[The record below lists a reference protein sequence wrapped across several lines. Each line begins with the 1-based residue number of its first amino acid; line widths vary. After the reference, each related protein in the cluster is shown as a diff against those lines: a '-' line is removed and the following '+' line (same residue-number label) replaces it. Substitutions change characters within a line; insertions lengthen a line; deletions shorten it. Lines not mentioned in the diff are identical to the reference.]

1 MIVTGVMVQFSQNL
15 NTIVRQ
21 MPYFRGAREP
31 VVNALAAHSVRRT
44 FNAGEIILTE
54 GEPCP
59 GMWLIESG
67 RVKIFKLNPD
77 GGEHVL
83 LILGENDTFN
93 DIPTFDGGTNPA
105 NAAALSDMV
114 LWLLPVDAVQMAIA
128 QDIRIAQ
135 NIIRALSARVR
146 VLVGQIEN
154 LALYSVLT
162 RLARFLL
169 KQLDEAAL
177 SGPGVT
183 RTTIAAHL
191 ATTPQTI
198 STALKALE
206 EMGAIEFNRH
216 EVLIVRED
224 LLRSIAMLD

>member
-1 MIVTGVMVQFSQNL
+1 MAQFSQNL
-15 NTIVRQ
+15 NVIIHE
-21 MPYFRGAREP
+21 MPYFRGAHEP
-31 VVNALAAHSVRRT
+31 VVNTLATQAIRRA
-44 FNAGEIILTE
+44 FASGEMILTE

-59 GMWLIESG
+59 GIWLIESG
-67 RVKIFKLNPD
+67 RVKVFKLNPD

-105 NAAALSDMV
+105 NAAALSDV
-114 LWLLPVDAVQMAIA
+114 TLWLLPVNAVQMAIA

-146 VLVGQIEN
+146 GLVGQIEN

-169 KQLDEAAL
+169 RQLDEAAL

-216 EVLIVRED
+216 EVLIVREE